1 MKLSGAEREI
11 LMSLRDGKPLPTF
24 RPDDETPYALRIK
37 RLAMH
42 DLLEFTG
49 IKQDELAPALSK
61 KGRKLAAGLD

>member
-1 MKLSGAEREI
+1 MKLSAAEKEI
-11 LMSLRDGKPLPTF
+11 LLSVRDGKPVAPF

-49 IKQDELAPALSK
+49 IKQDEMQPTLSG
-61 KGRKLAAGLD
+61 KGRKLAASLE